1 MNRKLHIIA
10 YDITEDSPRTK
21 LAKFLLDFGDRVQHS
36 VFEADLEPE
45 DVERILARAETLIE
59 PTDSVRI
66 YPLCADCAEKVRT
79 LGRKGPVDLADLT
92 IV

>member
-1 MNRKLHIIA
+1 MSRRLHIIA

-21 LAKFLLDFGDRVQHS
+21 LAKFLLDFGDRIQHS

-59 PTDSVRI
+59 ATDSVRI
-66 YPLCADCAEKVRT
+66 YPLCAECADKARA
-79 LGRKGPVDLADLT
+79 LGREGPVDMADLT